1 MKLVCN
7 QTYISLQ
14 RKKFLLIDTAIL
26 KENLNVSFYFV
37 FNNLSNVTFETQN
50 TISKCLIILKLKSQ
64 IL

>member
-37 FNNLSNVTFETQN
+37 FNNLSNVTFEKQN
-50 TISKCLIILKLKSQ
+50 TISKCLIILKLKSP